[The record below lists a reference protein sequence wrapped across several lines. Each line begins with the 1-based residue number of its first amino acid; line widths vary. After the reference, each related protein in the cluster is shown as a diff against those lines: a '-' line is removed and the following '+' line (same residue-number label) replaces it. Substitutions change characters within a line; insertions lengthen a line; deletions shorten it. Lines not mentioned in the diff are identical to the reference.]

1 MDKNISIE
9 QYLNQP
15 ENKEIIAKKKSPV
28 TSIIILTCGIAL
40 FVASVL
46 LKEVSSGLV
55 FPLTITLASIISIW
69 GVFAFSF
76 RKKKYYVSATGQ
88 EIKVKEY
95 LFNIKDRDKLVRMV
109 ENSDFNGIEKLEK
122 TAQDSLKLKIAT
134 TADHNY
140 CLAQVVVFIP
150 YEFVNATTPVK
161 TPSDKAKTL
170 FANI

>member
-28 TSIIILTCGIAL
+28 MSILILICGVAL
-40 FVASVL
+40 FISSAL

-55 FPLTITLASIISIW
+55 FPLIITLASIISIW
-69 GVFAFSF
+69 GIFAFSF
-76 RKKKYYVSATGQ
+76 RKKKYYVSNSGQ

-95 LFNIKDRDKLVRMV
+95 LFNIKDRDKLVKMV
-109 ENSDFNGIEKLEK
+109 ENADFNGIEKIEK
-122 TAQDSLKLKIAT
+122 SAQDSLKLRIAT
-134 TADHNY
+134 TADHSY

-150 YEFVNATTPVK
+150 YEFVNATAPVK
-161 TPSDKAKTL
+161 TPSDAAKTL
-170 FANI
+170 FHNI